1 LLIAAL
7 SACRSV
13 TVAPDDESWTITG
26 EDDDAEATWGTGTVH
41 VTVPLALRGDATML
55 TGSIR
60 NAGAAAVVTF
70 APSAAVDR
78 LGLSGTI
85 SGERA
90 EAGARWTA
98 TIIPLRRFEV
108 PAGTPESPGT
118 VDFVL
123 PPDQPW
129 TTNGIPEAGTRI
141 RWVVNV
147 AEESG
152 EASCPLFFHVIA
164 AYPGWA
170 DDPRTQAV
178 VALIGLAAAIVW
190 ATSL

>member
-1 LLIAAL
+1 V
-7 SACRSV
+7 S
-13 TVAPDDESWTITG
+13 
-26 EDDDAEATWGTGTVH
+26 
-41 VTVPLALRGDATML
+41 VPLALRGDATML

-60 NAGAAAVVTF
+60 NAGAAAFVTF
-70 APSAAVDR
+70 VPSAAVDR
-78 LGLSGTI
+78 LGLSGTL
-85 SGERA
+85 SGERPD
-90 EAGARWTA
+90 AGGRWTA
-98 TIIPLRRFEV
+98 TIIPLRKFEV

-129 TTNGIPEAGTRI
+129 TANGVPEVGTRI

-147 AEESG
+147 AGDSG
-152 EASCPLFFHVIA
+152 EASCPVSFHVIA
-164 AYPGWA
+164 ASPGWA
-170 DDPRTQAV
+170 DDPRTQAA